1 MDRSKLIEIAEQ
13 PDLKAQPP
21 QFEIGDTVTVWVK
34 IVEGNRERVQPFT
47 GTVIARRGRGINEM
61 FTVRR
66 IVDNEGVERIFPVH
80 SPNIVK
86 VDVLRHG
93 VVRRAKLYFL
103 RDRIGKARR
112 LRERYKTKKDK
123 NEAAEQEPSQQT

>member
-66 IVDNEGVERIFPVH
+66 IVDNEGVERVFPVH

-112 LRERYKTKKDK
+112 LRTGTVPADLSAGVPPQASPTR
-123 NEAAEQEPSQQT
+123 